1 MSSDITNNKSLRI
14 LRYLFQHHD
23 SQPHLRGIA
32 RDIDVSRSTASRILS
47 KLSKDD
53 IVLRDERGNLTKF
66 MLNLDNFLVIHLC
79 ALALA
84 LELNDI
90 KENAPSL
97 HRQLESFSDSCV
109 RRLENDIRSIILFGS
124 AAREEH
130 KEKSDVD
137 VLVLMNDL
145 KHTKKI
151 EKVSSSVNA
160 SYTTDVSPTMIMPK
174 TFLAELEDGNLLY
187 RNILKDGLPVYGSE
201 SYIRTAFEFMRGIR

>member
-1 MSSDITNNKSLRI
+1 MSSDIINNKTLQI
-14 LRYLFQHHD
+14 LRYLFKHYD
-23 SQPHLRGIA
+23 SQPHLRAIA
-32 RDIDVSRSTASRILS
+32 RDIDVSRSTATRILS
-47 KLSKDD
+47 KSSKND
-53 IVLRDERGNLTKF
+53 IVVRDKRGNQTLF
-66 MLNLDNFLVIHLC
+66 MLNFDNFLVIHLC

-90 KENAPSL
+90 KENSPSL

-109 RRLENDIRSIILFGS
+109 RRLESDIRSIILFGS

-137 VLVLMNDL
+137 VLVLMNEL

-151 EKVSSSVNA
+151 EKVSSSINA
-160 SYTTDVSPTMIMPK
+160 SYTTNVSPTTIMPK

-187 RNILKDGLPVYGSE
+187 LNILKDGLPVYGSE
-201 SYIRTAFEFMRGIR
+201 SYIRTAFEFMRRIK